1 MCNLL
6 ITIFSMFA
14 VAIVISLFAMVA
26 IFCVVYAILYADD
39 WRKNED
45 R

>member
-6 ITIFSMFA
+6 MTIFSLFA

-26 IFCVVYAILYADD
+26 IFCVIYAILYMERQD
-39 WRKNED
+39 K
-45 R
+45 